1 MQSSCPLYL
10 YVSGRTS
17 CWIRTFSALRMI
29 NSLLGKR
36 RDCDWLTREI
46 LPVKVKVLLSGCLIC
61 CERWPEWS
69 AGEEASAQKLLFSD
83 VQTAFGFNPDTC
95 QKRLG
100 SIKLLQ
106 MEVANVGKWCFIVS
120 SAPSVQDLARI
131 SMENKWKCA
140 ELGAHSVQAPCS
152 QSKAAV
158 LFCTIQLEWGDRLR
172 HQLSYLQWGGR
183 ALCLKKGR
191 RSQSRAGHARPS
203 SLHIMSLFRNIHEEI
218 PCLYFNFF
226 QFYWEVIDIPI
237 EARGDRVM
245 ISFIHGVKWWPH

>member
-1 MQSSCPLYL
+1 MFRQHLASILTLVRNAWVQLNSYKWKLRTL
-10 YVSGRTS
+10 GNGVS
-17 CWIRTFSALRMI
+17 W
-29 NSLLGKR
+29 
-36 RDCDWLTREI
+36 
-46 LPVKVKVLLSGCLIC
+46 
-61 CERWPEWS
+61 
-69 AGEEASAQKLLFSD
+69 
-83 VQTAFGFNPDTC
+83 
-95 QKRLG
+95 
-100 SIKLLQ
+100 
-106 MEVANVGKWCFIVS
+106 
-120 SAPSVQDLARI
+120 APSVKDLARI

-226 QFYWEVIDIPI
+226 PVLLRSNWHPHRSSWGQSD
-237 EARGDRVM
+237 D
-245 ISFIHGVKWWPH
+245 FIYTWCEMMTTLVQLTSIFLYRYN

>member
-1 MQSSCPLYL
+1 MFVTVGAPVWWDPCDHQHSDNPES
-10 YVSGRTS
+10 VRRGRAS
-17 CWIRTFSALRMI
+17 
-29 NSLLGKR
+29 
-36 RDCDWLTREI
+36 DWEI
-46 LPVKVKVLLSGCLIC
+46 LFL
-61 CERWPEWS
+61 
-69 AGEEASAQKLLFSD
+69 
-83 VQTAFGFNPDTC
+83 
-95 QKRLG
+95 
-100 SIKLLQ
+100 
-106 MEVANVGKWCFIVS
+106 
-120 SAPSVQDLARI
+120 RI